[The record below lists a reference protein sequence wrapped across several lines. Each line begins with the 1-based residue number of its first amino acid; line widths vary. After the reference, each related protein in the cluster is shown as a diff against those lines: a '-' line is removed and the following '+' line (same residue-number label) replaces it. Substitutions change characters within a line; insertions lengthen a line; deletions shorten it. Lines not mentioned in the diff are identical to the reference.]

1 MNIPIVTLDKI
12 YISPDNKNI
21 YFLDCTRVNGSKEL
35 VARNTDSVDAQ
46 VENIVKS
53 LNTNKIV
60 LADDVVFTGSALRK
74 IISKFN
80 KYNVEVVGVISSI
93 CMEESYNYFN
103 DNLKGGLK
111 TNYILENGVIDQVCE
126 RDFYFGIAGSGILVN
141 TRGCFSKA
149 PYFKP
154 FGSPYERASIPLEYE
169 DYFSDGCIERSIYL
183 WENIDKKKNRETLI
197 SELPERIV
205 NTNNDESV
213 VKTLR
218 KVVNR

>member
-35 VARNTDSVDAQ
+35 IARNSDSVDVQ

-74 IISKFN
+74 IISKFK
-80 KYNVEVVGVISSI
+80 KYDVEVVGVISSI

-141 TRGCFSKA
+141 TDGILAKA

-154 FGSPYERASIPLEYE
+154 FGSPCERASIPLEYE

>member
-35 VARNTDSVDAQ
+35 VARNTDSVDVQ

-74 IISKFN
+74 IISKFK
-80 KYNVEVVGVISSI
+80 KYNVDVVGVISSI

-205 NTNNDESV
+205 NTNKDESV

>member
-1 MNIPIVTLDKI
+1 M
-12 YISPDNKNI
+12 
-21 YFLDCTRVNGSKEL
+21 
-35 VARNTDSVDAQ
+35 ARNTDSVDVQ

-74 IISKFN
+74 IISKFK
-80 KYNVEVVGVISSI
+80 KYDVEVVGVISSI
-93 CMEESYNYFN
+93 CIEESYNYFN

-141 TRGCFSKA
+141 TDGCFSKA

-169 DYFSDGCIERSIYL
+169 DYFSEGCIERSIYL
-183 WENIDKKKNRETLI
+183 WENIDKKKNKETLI

-205 NTNNDESV
+205 NTNKNESV